1 MSVRK
6 SIRRASPPMRP
17 LVLRLAGMDLD
28 VRATVALVVVT
39 LLLILDAYHSFLSG
53 DGVAGALRA
62 KAIERF
68 VYYLVIPL
76 AVILLIFR
84 DPPSEYGF
92 GFGDWR
98 QGLLWSGTFIVLSI
112 PLILAVSS
120 TPAMARYY
128 SAYRGSGPDLL
139 FTFFLDL
146 VGWEFVFRGFLLFAL
161 YRLMGPTAIV
171 LQAVPFALAHIGKPE
186 IETLSTIFGG
196 TFFGW
201 MAWRSKSFV
210 YPFLLHWFIFS
221 LTVVVAGSA
230 S

>member
-1 MSVRK
+1 MLARK
-6 SIRRASPPMRP
+6 ASRAALRPLRP

-39 LLLILDAYHSFLSG
+39 LLLIVDAYHSFLSG
-53 DGVAGALRA
+53 AGVEGALRA

-68 VYYLVIPL
+68 VYYLIIPL
-76 AVILLIFR
+76 AVILLLFR

-92 GFGDWR
+92 GIGDWR
-98 QGLLWSGTFIVLSI
+98 QGLLWSGSFIVLSI
-112 PLILAVSS
+112 PLILAVAG

-128 SAYRGSGPDLL
+128 SAYRGSGLDLL

-161 YRLMGPTAIV
+161 FRIMGPTAIV
-171 LQAVPFALAHIGKPE
+171 LLAVPFALAHIGKPE

-201 MAWRSKSFV
+201 IAWRSRSFV

-221 LTVVVAGSA
+221 LTVMVARSA
-230 S
+230 L